1 MANTETPEIEPA
13 IASAID
19 YTNRDDTNEYEEET
33 TQVKP
38 GSLEEQL
45 LTELQDSYTDAD
57 DRATATQQVQNL
69 DKQLRAYLTR
79 FIPKG
84 IVPVFV
90 SPAQSDTLVDS
101 EFSAATW
108 SEYSSQGDLA
118 GVDDNYC
125 RKMESGDWYYPRR
138 NNASESADQVE
149 LANCGKVMN
158 DEVEQTADIS
168 ARLPVLITRAKLRY
182 IKSDTSPND
191 PVNSAR
197 AQLYRQ
203 IQDYETI
210 HRQYL
215 QLVRN
220 VNTNTDILKRRAKSV
235 NSEAKKLDGLENDL
249 EIRKSVFN
257 DWTAVEDGQ
266 HSRNQSLIKW
276 SKWGLW
282 VLWILMFALILLANT
297 NFVVQ
302 N

>member
-1 MANTETPEIEPA
+1 MTDAERPEINYEA
-13 IASAID
+13 GIGGDEYID
-19 YTNRDDTNEYEEET
+19 DET
-33 TQVKP
+33 APRP

-57 DRATATQQVQNL
+57 DRQNATARIQTL
-69 DKQLRAYLTR
+69 DKQLRAYITR
-79 FIPKG
+79 FIPTG

-90 SPAQSDTLVDS
+90 SPAQGDTRVDS
-101 EFSAATW
+101 DFGTATW
-108 SEYSSQGDLA
+108 SEYSSQGELA

-125 RKMESGDWYYPRR
+125 RQMQSGDWMYPRR
-138 NNASESADQVE
+138 NKANQSGDQVE

-158 DEVEQTADIS
+158 DEVEDTANIS

-191 PVNSAR
+191 PINSAR
-197 AQLYRQ
+197 AELLQQ
-203 IQDYETI
+203 VQDYEAI

-220 VNTNTDILKRRAKSV
+220 VNTNTDILKRRNKSV
-235 NSEAKKLDGLENDL
+235 DTNAKKLDGLENDL

-257 DWTAVEDGQ
+257 DWTAVEDKQ
-266 HSRNQSLIKW
+266 FVRNQSLIQWTKW
-276 SKWGLW
+276 LLW
-282 VLWILMFALILLANT
+282 ILWILMVGLILLANT
-297 NFVVQ
+297 NFVLQ

>member
-1 MANTETPEIEPA
+1 MADMETPEINY
-13 IASAID
+13 D
-19 YTNRDDTNEYEEET
+19 TVRDDTNEFVEEDGPAPR
-33 TQVKP
+33 P

-45 LTELQDSYTDAD
+45 LTELRDSYTDTD
-57 DRATATQQVQNL
+57 DRVSATQKIQNL

-84 IVPVFV
+84 VVPVFV
-90 SPAQSDTLVDS
+90 TPAQSDTRVDS
-101 EFSAATW
+101 EFGSATW

-118 GVDDNYC
+118 GADDNYC

-138 NNASESADQVE
+138 NTASESADQVE

-158 DEVEQTADIS
+158 DEVEQIADIT

-197 AQLYRQ
+197 AQLLRQ
-203 IQDYETI
+203 VQDYETI

-220 VNTNTDILKRRAKSV
+220 VNTNTDILKRRSKTVDTS
-235 NSEAKKLDGLENDL
+235 AKKLDGLENDL

-257 DWTAVEDGQ
+257 DWTTVEDGL
-266 HSRNQSLIKW
+266 HSRNQTLIQW
-276 SKWGLW
+276 SRWGLW
-282 VLWILMFALILLANT
+282 VLWILMVTLILFANT

>member
-1 MANTETPEIEPA
+1 MADTETPEINYEAGIDGDEYLEEDPA
-13 IASAID
+13 P
-19 YTNRDDTNEYEEET
+19 R
-33 TQVKP
+33 P

-45 LTELQDSYTDAD
+45 LTELNDSYTDAD
-57 DRATATQQVQNL
+57 DRQTATARLQTLNKTL
-69 DKQLRAYLTR
+69 NEYLVR

-90 SPAQSDTLVDS
+90 SPAQGDTRVDS
-101 EFSAATW
+101 DFGAATW
-108 SEYSSQGDLA
+108 SEYSSQGELA
-118 GVDDNYC
+118 GIDDNYC
-125 RKMESGDWYYPRR
+125 RQMESGDWMYPRR
-138 NNASESADQVE
+138 NTANQSGDQVE

-158 DEVEQTADIS
+158 SEVEDIANIS
-168 ARLPVLITRAKLRY
+168 ARLPVLITRAKLRF
-182 IKSDTSPND
+182 IKADTSPED
-191 PVNSAR
+191 PINNAR
-197 AQLYRQ
+197 EQLLQQVR
-203 IQDYETI
+203 DYETI

-235 NSEAKKLDGLENDL
+235 SSEAKKLDGLENDL

-266 HSRNQSLIKW
+266 FARNQSLIRW
-276 SKWGLW
+276 SKWLLW
-282 VLWILMFALILLANT
+282 ILWILMVGLILLANT

>member
-1 MANTETPEIEPA
+1 MTDKETPEI
-13 IASAID
+13 
-19 YTNRDDTNEYEEET
+19 NYEAGIGSVEDED
-33 TQVKP
+33 QPVPRP

-45 LTELQDSYTDAD
+45 MTELQGAYTDAD
-57 DRATATQQVQNL
+57 DRATAAARIQNL
-69 DKQLRAYLTR
+69 DKQLRTYITR
-79 FIPKG
+79 FIPSG

-90 SPAQSDTLVDS
+90 SPAQSDTRVGSD
-101 EFSAATW
+101 FGTATW
-108 SEYSSQGDLA
+108 SEYSSQGELA

-125 RKMESGDWYYPRR
+125 RQMESGDWFYPRR
-138 NNASESADQVE
+138 NEKSQSADQVE

-158 DEVEQTADIS
+158 DEVEEIANIS
-168 ARLPVLITRAKLRY
+168 ARLPVFITRAKLRY

-191 PVNSAR
+191 PINSAR
-197 AQLYRQ
+197 AELLKQV
-203 IQDYETI
+203 QDYEAI

-220 VNTNTDILKRRAKSV
+220 VNTNTDILKRRTKSI
-235 NSEAKKLDGLENDL
+235 NSEATKLDGLENDL

-257 DWTAVEDGQ
+257 DWTAVEDRQ
-266 HSRNQSLIKW
+266 YARNQNLIQW
-276 SKWGLW
+276 SRWGVW